1 MPRPSPLKKIRVKPT
16 TKEGL
21 HRIIKKEMKR
31 NGPACDLNFI
41 DVSEI
46 EDFSELF
53 INSDFNGDISKWNVS
68 RATSMASM
76 FEKCKFNGDLSK
88 WDVSSVVDMVD
99 MFSLGHF
106 NGDLSKWNVGS
117 VRWFKRMFYGGAF
130 ESDISA
136 WAIHPDAEIFTMYSL
151 EQTKTAQSATLL
163 HWRLADLNS
172 TFISPVLRAFYE
184 KNALVTHSIM
194 PDSVERSYW
203 LQAQW
208 RKEQADAQLDAI
220 QDRYAVDSNLFES
233 QSSPS
238 P

>member
-1 MPRPSPLKKIRVKPT
+1 MPHASPLKKILVKPT

-21 HRIIKKEMKR
+21 RRIIKNEMKR

-53 INSDFNGDISKWNVS
+53 LNSDFNGDISKWNVS
-68 RATSMASM
+68 RVTSMASM
-76 FEKCKFNGDLSK
+76 FENCKFNGDLSK
-88 WDVSSVVDMVD
+88 WDVSSVVDMTD

-106 NGDLSKWNVGS
+106 NGDISKWNVGS
-117 VRWFKRMFYGGAF
+117 VRWFKKMLYEGAF
-130 ESDISA
+130 KGDISA
-136 WAIHPDAEIFTMYSL
+136 WAIHPDASIFTMYSL
-151 EQTKTAQSATLL
+151 EQTKSAQSATLL

-184 KNALVTHSIM
+184 KNASVIQSIM

-208 RKEQADAQLDAI
+208 QKEQADAQLDTI
-220 QDRYAVDSNLFES
+220 QDRYAVDPNLFES